1 MDRRTRLVPIATTIH
16 GPSALGLANAR
27 KSSFHSSLRC
37 SITKCFAQL
46 GDRTS
51 GQASNIG
58 SVLEKR
64 KEIFKKIL
72 VVVVHVVRVRKKM
85 PGDRAEFSKRP
96 PRHGRNQKPQSLKVW
111 RQIFQKRGKQK
122 TLQNGH
128 NSGKKRDNFELRTKI
143 VP

>member
-27 KSSFHSSLRC
+27 KSNFHSSLRC

-72 VVVVHVVRVRKKM
+72 VVVVHVVGVRKKSPVTERSFQRDLQDM
-85 PGDRAEFSKRP
+85 VETKSPRA
-96 PRHGRNQKPQSLKVW
+96 
-111 RQIFQKRGKQK
+111 
-122 TLQNGH
+122 
-128 NSGKKRDNFELRTKI
+128 
-143 VP
+143 